1 MKGMNYGALRTGN
14 VITPKGPV
22 TNGLKQ
28 EKLFVSLC
36 FTNGLK
42 QEKLFVSLCFKVEI
56 FISSLPA
63 LGRPHRFLFA
73 HGGFRDRKSVT
84 KRPLKNLCVFSAQLL
99 ELLAEDPLGLV
110 NNPKSCYVVQK
121 LVAVAPKDMLEQLA
135 SIVRQNFLHM
145 SINAYGCF
153 VVQAL
158 LSQPNLSSTQAS
170 HSS

>member
-1 MKGMNYGALRTGN
+1 MVQWRKMKGMDEGALRTGN

-22 TNGLKQ
+22 
-28 EKLFVSLC
+28 
-36 FTNGLK
+36 TNGLK